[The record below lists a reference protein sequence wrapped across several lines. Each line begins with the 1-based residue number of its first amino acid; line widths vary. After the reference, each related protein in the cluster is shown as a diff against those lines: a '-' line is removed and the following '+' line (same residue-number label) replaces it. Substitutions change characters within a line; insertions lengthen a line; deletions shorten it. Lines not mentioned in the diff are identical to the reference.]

1 MSGSDADSLDTE
13 PMSAIYGC
21 CVSDPKKKKKKKI
34 MQVCFVP
41 RRTKLQLLSTFNR
54 KARFPPISLACLIRC
69 PVSYLSELIT
79 GDTMK
84 HTLAL

>member
-1 MSGSDADSLDTE
+1 MQTHSTQNPCQQSMDVVFL
-13 PMSAIYGC
+13 IL
-21 CVSDPKKKKKKKI
+21 KKKKKKI

-41 RRTKLQLLSTFNR
+41 RRTKLQLLGTFNR